1 MAADRS
7 AQPVDVLAVMQE
19 FAIANG
25 SLEMG
30 AARQAVAEQQRILR
44 QLATWNRNPNGDG
57 DELSALCAAAE
68 MLVGKA
74 SDDAPK
80 FDVATLPAVAELV
93 HRADDVLNLLEDNE
107 AVRKALA
114 PLMPDTARGPDHP
127 RIVKLRAALA
137 RMEPQS

>member
-1 MAADRS
+1 MS
-7 AQPVDVLAVMQE
+7 AQPVNVLAVMQE

-68 MLVGKA
+68 ILHPCPHSPAPFRFA
-74 SDDAPK
+74 SARRISRATNHRCRRRSCSLIGALSSGGEAP
-80 FDVATLPAVAELV
+80 
-93 HRADDVLNLLEDNE
+93 
-107 AVRKALA
+107 A
-114 PLMPDTARGPDHP
+114 PET
-127 RIVKLRAALA
+127 
-137 RMEPQS
+137 

>member
-1 MAADRS
+1 MS

-93 HRADDVLNLLEDNE
+93 DCAGDVLTLLAEIDA
-107 AVRKALA
+107 AVRAEHAKN
-114 PLMPDTARGPDHP
+114 GHP
-127 RIVKLRAALA
+127 KSKSVAGIIHDRLTAALA
-137 RMEPQS
+137 RVQGGQS